1 MYHTFLKVRYSN
13 YHPVYPG
20 VRNNCIRSRI
30 LILYAPKQNPKI
42 SFLDEKE
49 FKIEKKKNEMFEK
62 ISEKFHYHICMSK
75 IRVKGQQNH

>member
-1 MYHTFLKVRYSN
+1 MYHTFLKVRYSK

-42 SFLDEKE
+42 SVLDEKE
-49 FKIEKKKNEMFEK
+49 FKIEKKKMKCLKK
-62 ISEKFHYHICMSK
+62 ISEKFLYHICMSK

>member
-1 MYHTFLKVRYSN
+1 MYHTFLKVRYSK
-13 YHPVYPG
+13 YHPVYTG

-42 SFLDEKE
+42 SFLNEKE
-49 FKIEKKKNEMFEK
+49 FKIEKKNEMFEK
-62 ISEKFHYHICMSK
+62 ISEKFLYHICMSK

>member
-1 MYHTFLKVRYSN
+1 MYHTFLKVRYSK

-42 SFLDEKE
+42 SVLDEKE
-49 FKIEKKKNEMFEK
+49 FKIEKKKKMK
-62 ISEKFHYHICMSK
+62 CLKK
-75 IRVKGQQNH
+75 LVKSFFITSVCQRFV